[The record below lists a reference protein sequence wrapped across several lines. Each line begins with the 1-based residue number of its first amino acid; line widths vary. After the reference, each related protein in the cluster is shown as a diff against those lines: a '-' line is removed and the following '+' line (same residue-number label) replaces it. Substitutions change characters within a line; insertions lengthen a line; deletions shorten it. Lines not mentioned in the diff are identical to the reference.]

1 MRFHVPTFGV
11 AVISVAV
18 VLWTVGL
25 WYHMSKPVI
34 INTAEHSGWIYPV
47 TGGRRSLGAR
57 SDVVVH
63 LRFSSNAS
71 TTVYI
76 EYSPAM
82 YSSERFEFA
91 SNITFLDTRF
101 VAEELGVSSMF
112 FYFVFYP
119 ATEPATM
126 NLLITYEIPNN
137 FYYIYIFL
145 GMGFAGLGALDLAN
159 AFWKRQPGAKK
170 QNNKSGA
177 RSPVSREKSS

>member
-1 MRFHVPTFGV
+1 MRLHVPTFAI
-11 AVISVAV
+11 AVIIVAV

-145 GMGFAGLGALDLAN
+145 GMGFAGLGIADIAYK
-159 AFWKRQPGAKK
+159 AWKRRLEAKIEEQVSK
-170 QNNKSGA
+170 AVCA
-177 RSPVSREKSS
+177 RTHRYLV